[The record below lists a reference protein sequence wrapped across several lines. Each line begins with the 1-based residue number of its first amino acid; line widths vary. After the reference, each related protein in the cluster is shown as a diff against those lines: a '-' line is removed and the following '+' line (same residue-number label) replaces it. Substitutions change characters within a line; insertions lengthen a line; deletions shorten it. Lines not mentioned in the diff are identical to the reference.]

1 MQRALLLVAATLGCS
16 DDAVRA
22 FNSPPTAS
30 IVSPEDG
37 EYVPPGDLVE
47 FFGLAKDDQ
56 DESPT
61 LGIAWSSDIDG
72 ALDATPADPDGSLY
86 FASARLSHGT
96 HVITL
101 TVADTDG
108 ETASSAIALHVGT
121 GGGSGDGAPAVTI
134 TGPADGAMIPSS
146 KEVNLA
152 AVVTDD
158 IDLPGTIDTQVV
170 DSVDGLIYAGL
181 PTETGVL
188 SLPLR
193 PSLGAH
199 TLTVSAVDSEGKV
212 GTSSVAFT
220 LVQDDRPYVRIVA
233 PADGARYLTTDT
245 ISFRGQVSDDMTA
258 KEALGITWSSD
269 ISLTLSNAPADSNG
283 DTSFATPL
291 AGGTHTIT
299 LAAVDADAK
308 DGRDTIVITV
318 TDPRDIDDDLDG
330 YTENQGDCDDA
341 DRGLN
346 PGETDIC
353 DDLDND
359 CSGYINDPFFD
370 AYEPNNTEAT
380 AYDAGEVDEA
390 LGWANS
396 TLELSGLTLSDRT
409 DEDWIRW
416 DADDELYDNV
426 TVSVSASGFKGGGA
440 YVLELWDLNSG
451 RIEDS
456 DSGAAGLSVSFEGNV
471 TKTDEDDWAIRVY
484 ATTWVAG
491 SCDAAYKITLRS

>member
-1 MQRALLLVAATLGCS
+1 MLRALFVVAAFSACS

-56 DESPT
+56 DESPK

-72 ALDATPADPDGSLY
+72 ALDASPADPDGSVY

-96 HVITL
+96 HAITL

-108 ETASSAIALHVGT
+108 ETASASIALNVGT
-121 GGGSGDGAPAVTI
+121 GGGNDDGSPRVTI

-146 KEVNLA
+146 TEVNLA

-170 DSVDGLIYAGL
+170 DSVDGLIYSGL

-188 SLPLR
+188 SMPMR

-212 GTSSVAFT
+212 GTASVAYT
-220 LVQDDRPYVRIVA
+220 LVQDDRPYVRITA
-233 PADGARYLTTDT
+233 PADGARYLTTDVIT
-245 ISFRGQVSDDMTA
+245 FRGEVSDDMTA
-258 KEALGITWSSD
+258 KEVLGISWSSD
-269 ISLTLSNAPADSNG
+269 YPLALSSAPADSNG
-283 DTSFATPL
+283 DASFSTALP
-291 AGGTHTIT
+291 GGTHTIT
-299 LAAVDADAK
+299 LAAVDGDGK

-318 TDPRDIDDDLDG
+318 TDPRDIDDDGDG
-330 YTENQGDCDDA
+330 YTENQGDCDDN

-346 PGETDIC
+346 PGEEDIC

-370 AYEPNNTEAT
+370 VYEVNNTLET
-380 AYDAGEVDEA
+380 AYDAGRVDEA
-390 LGWANS
+390 LGWANAS
-396 TLELSGLTLSDRT
+396 LELSGLTLSDRT

-416 DADDELYDNV
+416 DAKDEIYDNV
-426 TVSVSASGFKGGGA
+426 TVSVSASGFKAGGT
-440 YVLELWDLNSG
+440 YVLELWSLDTG

-456 DSGAAGLSVSFEGNV
+456 DSGPSGLSVSYEGDV
-471 TKTDEDDWAIRVY
+471 FDTGEDDWAIRIY

-491 SCDAAYKITLRS
+491 SCDQAYKVTLRS